1 MSPSAALGE
10 RGNDARQLPRR
21 SRASI
26 ALRDTPP
33 LAVDAAIVAVPG
45 FVLPIGSLL
54 LALIPSGEATAEVT
68 EAGRRFES

>member
-21 SRASI
+21 SRASN
-26 ALRDTPP
+26 ALKKAS